1 MSLGEARHRLTQL
14 KERVEALRGFFD
26 IDGMRIEFERLSHQ
40 SADPALWDDP
50 GSAERVLRKKAEIES
65 QLGTFDRVE
74 REANALLELLEMSEG
89 DEEILKEIEV
99 QLPLIE
105 RSLRDLEVKRM
116 LSGSEDQSDAILSI
130 NAGTGGLDAEDWA
143 SMLERMYLRW
153 AEKKGYRVELLD
165 RVAGDGGLKNA
176 TYAIRGPYAYGFLRA
191 ENGVHRLIRISPF
204 DANARR
210 HTSFAAVEVV
220 PELDDD
226 IGEIVIRPEDLKV
239 DTFRAG
245 GKGGQHVNKTESA
258 VRITHLPTGIV
269 VACQQ
274 ERSQHMNRAIAMK
287 MLRGK
292 LYELERQ
299 KREQAFQEQY
309 GVEKMEIGFGS
320 QVRTYTLHPYQLVKD
335 ERTEHRTSNA
345 NRVLDGEIDEFIEAF
360 LLMSAKRFQERKEPS
375 LHPS

>member
-1 MSLGEARHRLTQL
+1 MKPCG
-14 KERVEALRGFFD
+14 GFFD

-245 GKGGQHVNKTESA
+245 VNGGQHVKKTESA

>member
-1 MSLGEARHRLTQL
+1 MKPCG
-14 KERVEALRGFFD
+14 GFFD

-116 LSGSEDQSDAILSI
+116 LSGTEDQSDAILSI

-245 GKGGQHVNKTESA
+245 GKGG
-258 VRITHLPTGIV
+258 
-269 VACQQ
+269 
-274 ERSQHMNRAIAMK
+274 
-287 MLRGK
+287 
-292 LYELERQ
+292 
-299 KREQAFQEQY
+299 
-309 GVEKMEIGFGS
+309 
-320 QVRTYTLHPYQLVKD
+320 
-335 ERTEHRTSNA
+335 
-345 NRVLDGEIDEFIEAF
+345 
-360 LLMSAKRFQERKEPS
+360 
-375 LHPS
+375 